1 MDIDDSQ
8 GHLSELDGSDHLQG
22 NIHESRSSL
31 ADLCLSRP
39 SAVNRPPLTSRH
51 LKIFTFQGEDG
62 EVETGL
68 SLTKT
73 IVWLLNAIFLIENE
87 IEAYAEAIIKVDEKL
102 AEWGSLASELSYLI
116 EDATN
121 DLDRTALLKSLE
133 EAEEMVLPNERKRLQ
148 LVERIQ
154 YWKSKKELPP
164 RQMLENLHVVL
175 ESNNFL
181 EVNESELRLQNLKN
195 CRVEEPISARS
206 PLPSPSELAMLE
218 METEKQKAWDNLHD
232 KGLRLQAAEAK
243 LEDFNISCETEHNH
257 FLQLHSEAVIN
268 SSKTEFDL
276 DMIQQRQK
284 ATRACIQADEDLNE
298 ILEYI
303 RTMRL
308 DFEQSDQ
315 ESEFVS
321 QDEDGHIESM
331 NPANVQ
337 FVDRDRI
344 EQWLAGD
351 SEAQEP
357 SRDTDE
363 WNCRP
368 IGLCDSASIVT
379 DQIATGK
386 RRKHINE
393 WHSMCGLDDGDGGGE
408 ADKNAD
414 PRRV

>member
-1 MDIDDSQ
+1 M
-8 GHLSELDGSDHLQG
+8 
-22 NIHESRSSL
+22 
-31 ADLCLSRP
+31 
-39 SAVNRPPLTSRH
+39 
-51 LKIFTFQGEDG
+51 
-62 EVETGL
+62 
-68 SLTKT
+68 
-73 IVWLLNAIFLIENE
+73 NAIFLIENE

-298 ILEYI
+298 TLEYI

-393 WHSMCGLDDGDGGGE
+393 WRSMCGLDDGDGGGE